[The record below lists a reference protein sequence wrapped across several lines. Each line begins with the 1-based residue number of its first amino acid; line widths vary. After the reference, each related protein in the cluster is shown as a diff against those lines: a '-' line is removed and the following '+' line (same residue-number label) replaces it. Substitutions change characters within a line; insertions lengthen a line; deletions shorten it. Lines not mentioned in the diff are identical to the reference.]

1 MQQKAA
7 DAEVRLGKP
16 GVKVALGLQA
26 NLDFVIFNADGTFD
40 IDVGT
45 NWSSAYL
52 DIGLTGHMDCVLG
65 DFTWDGACSARL
77 DAEFDGSYIGV
88 TLRCGDKT
96 TRYWYDKD
104 SSVVFLGR
112 FHKEVTM

>member
-1 MQQKAA
+1 MPKSGWEA
-7 DAEVRLGKP
+7 RC
-16 GVKVALGLQA
+16 KVALGLQA

-96 TRYWYDKD
+96 TRYWYDKGQ
-104 SSVVFLGR
+104 LGGIPR
-112 FHKEVTM
+112 PFPQRSNHVTQGV